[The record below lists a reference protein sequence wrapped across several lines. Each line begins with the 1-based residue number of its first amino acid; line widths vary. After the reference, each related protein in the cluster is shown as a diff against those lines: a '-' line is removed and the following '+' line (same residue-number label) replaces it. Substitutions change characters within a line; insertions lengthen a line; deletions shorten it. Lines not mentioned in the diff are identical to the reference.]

1 MPIPASVVSMEVII
15 ACAAK
20 GEVLPVCSTE
30 GGVHADLALFL
41 GSEVHPGGVDGDV
54 THRGGFDKD
63 GANNTTAVG
72 EFDGHVKVGEDP
84 GSTTIWLKM
93 GFRVI
98 LFATSLE
105 FSRLRLASMPPSPL
119 AGLHSTKHGPDAP
132 QSSSHTISTTSL
144 VFLSDLPAALAGIQL
159 VRFGGLDSIG
169 DEADDRYDDSEGDD
183 ENDTVSPTT
192 EDPHDDKQSADDDA
206 GWVQSGCASSLS
218 NESNVCNNVPVPFLV
233 LGGMGLVS
241 RPGFETSATMKARFQ
256 EETVGAFP
264 AAVGA
269 SEIEKSMAALNTA
282 NKEALSCSHQLSATH
297 EAVIAILASRPP
309 CFDVPIC
316 FRGSQTATLPGGEP
330 RPGVTDEVEG
340 DQNNILN
347 KLIETVLAY
356 KSTIEKTAIEVPT
369 CNRNAQKARAKT
381 SCAVGQLSQRLA
393 TSAVRFLARTGDMFH
408 AWGLDPTIHSP
419 VFPGVRCLIYGAIR
433 EASDLTLE
441 AGKNERGAVK
451 CAVLNSLAHSLS
463 TRIPRDCAWIV
474 PLAAM
479 AASSTDG
486 FPAHGWWDT
495 CVMLMADRQRVE
507 PNTSSQLTLAKLV
520 GMVDAETR
528 TRSITG
534 NVGVGAEISTSTVK
548 RVDMTL
554 DGVLQEHAVLQGY
567 VEATENVLQG
577 LAQVRAV
584 VDPWLDH
591 SAISQTASPI
601 GRDGAASSGSN
612 SDQDD
617 GAIHGRATLSPQQWD
632 LGLDT
637 SGWARDRGAA
647 TATFTEQS
655 ILTTGGRYTLGRNQ
669 TTNTSREGADIEG
682 CKVVRDGKGTADL
695 FFARLSQMWTTVKKD
710 WSELSAFQAV
720 AAKPFCRE
728 DVLQR
733 LVLLE
738 TTMNGIF
745 ARLPRHV
752 LAKPLEWS
760 DWVNTVR
767 QTLSSGT
774 PSSVG
779 RMQFLLSHPPPIY
792 RSATVRRQS
801 GTSGDCAADGHDLVS
816 TSSSSSTS
824 SDSGYSSDDVERT
837 GTNRNNCNNSHASG
851 GKEYGSTMGDTVC
864 SKPQPSPA
872 SPRHAKITKGGAH
885 SSMPGA
891 RDPGTSGTTNES
903 AIPGESGSS
912 GAPRLVRRDSR
923 ERMKFKL
930 GHVDGLEEAPAV
942 AAATAAVNT
951 TSATAKSSHSGGLS
965 IEAKRRLSAR
975 ASSLFGISSEP
986 VGGRIGV
993 TSLVKS
999 SSPTPVGATQD
1010 STLPAGVVGAMANS
1024 NRSRPSNGSVGNGSV
1039 SGSDEEEQ
1047 DAYITFVAESFR
1059 PQRDNTDWHREAQS
1073 TPPPKL
1079 PKKSVESAVVDTAKV
1094 PVPHEANTIHTAMT
1108 EPVQDVLGGAESG
1121 DTVVGFLGETEQAT
1135 KAVQLEK
1142 KKHCKHTSRTG
1153 EGASEGAARDRK
1165 ISSRYGASP
1174 SRSVR

>member
-54 THRGGFDKD
+54 TDRGSFDED
-63 GANNTTAVG
+63 RANNTTVVG
-72 EFDGHVKVGEDP
+72 ESDGYVNVGEEP
-84 GSTTIWLKM
+84 GSTTIWLKT

-105 FSRLRLASMPPSPL
+105 FSRLRLASTPLSPP
-119 AGLHSTKHGPDAP
+119 AGLHSTRREPHAT
-132 QSSSHTISTTSL
+132 QSSSHTTATTSL

-169 DEADDRYDDSEGDD
+169 NEADDRHDDNEGDD

-192 EDPHDDKQSADDDA
+192 EDPHDDKQSAADEA
-206 GWVQSGCASSLS
+206 CWVQSGCISSLS
-218 NESNVCNNVPVPFLV
+218 NGSNSCNDVPAPPLV

-241 RPGFETSATMKARFQ
+241 RPGFETSTTMQARFQ

-269 SEIEKSMAALNTA
+269 PEIEKSMAALNTA
-282 NKEALSCSHQLSATH
+282 NKEAFSYSHQLSATH

-316 FRGSQTATLPGGEP
+316 CRGSQTATLPGGEP

-356 KSTIEKTAIEVPT
+356 KSTIEKTSTEVPT
-369 CNRNAQKARAKT
+369 CDRNAQEARAKT
-381 SCAVGQLSQRLA
+381 GRAVGQLSQRLA
-393 TSAVRFLARTGDMFH
+393 KSAVRFLARTGDMFH
-408 AWGLDPTIHSP
+408 AWGLDPMIHSP

-433 EASDLTLE
+433 EASDLTSG
-441 AGKNERGAVK
+441 AGKIEGGAVK
-451 CAVLNSLAHSLS
+451 RAILNSLAHNLS

-495 CVMLMADRQRVE
+495 CAMLMADRQRVE
-507 PNTSSQLTLAKLV
+507 SNTSSQLTLAKLV

-528 TRSITG
+528 IHSITG

-548 RVDMTL
+548 IIDMTL
-554 DGVLQEHAVLQGY
+554 DGDLQEHAVLQEH
-567 VEATENVLQG
+567 VEATERVIQG

-591 SAISQTASPI
+591 SATSQASTPI
-601 GRDGAASSGSN
+601 GRDGAANSGSN

-617 GAIHGRATLSPQQWD
+617 GAIRGRATLSPQQWD

-647 TATFTEQS
+647 TAMFTEQS
-655 ILTTGGRYTLGRNQ
+655 VSTTGGRYTLGRNQ
-669 TTNTSREGADIEG
+669 TTNTSREGADIAG
-682 CKVVRDGKGTADL
+682 CKEVHDGTETADL
-695 FFARLSQMWTTVKKD
+695 FFTRLSQLWTTVKED
-710 WSELSAFQAV
+710 WSKLSAFQAV

-752 LAKPLEWS
+752 LSKPLEWS
-760 DWVNTVR
+760 DWINTVR

-774 PSSVG
+774 PSSIG
-779 RMQFLLSHPPPIY
+779 RMQFLLSHPPPIHGP
-792 RSATVRRQS
+792 ATVRRQNE
-801 GTSGDCAADGHDLVS
+801 TSGDCAADGHDLAS

-824 SDSGYSSDDVERT
+824 SDSGYSSDDEK
-837 GTNRNNCNNSHASG
+837 RNSCNNSHASG
-851 GKEYGSTMGDTVC
+851 GKEYGSAMGDTLC
-864 SKPQPSPA
+864 SKPQPSTA
-872 SPRHAKITKGGAH
+872 SPRHAKTTEGSAH
-885 SSMPGA
+885 SSMTGA
-891 RDPGTSGTTNES
+891 RDPGTSSPSNKS
-903 AIPGESGSS
+903 AIPDEPGSS

-930 GHVDGLEEAPAV
+930 GHVDGLEEAAAV
-942 AAATAAVNT
+942 AAATAAVNI

-965 IEAKRRLSAR
+965 IEAKRRLTAR
-975 ASSLFGISSEP
+975 ASSLFGVSSEP
-986 VGGRIGV
+986 VGAGIGV
-993 TSLVKS
+993 ISLAKS
-999 SSPTPVGATQD
+999 SSPTLVGATQD
-1010 STLPAGVVGAMANS
+1010 STLPAGVVGVMANS
-1024 NRSRPSNGSVGNGSV
+1024 DRNRPLNGSGDNGSA

-1079 PKKSVESAVVDTAKV
+1079 PKKSVESAVVDNAKV
-1094 PVPHEANTIHTAMT
+1094 PVPHEANTIHTAMAK
-1108 EPVQDVLGGAESG
+1108 PVQDVLGGAESG
-1121 DTVVGFLGETEQAT
+1121 DTVAGLLGKTKQVTKVVKLEQ
-1135 KAVQLEK
+1135 
-1142 KKHCKHTSRTG
+1142 KKHRKHKSRTG
-1153 EGASEGAARDRK
+1153 EGASEDAARDRK